1 MSNRV
6 ISIVLFAL
14 ALVTFISTS
23 TNTLDPLF
31 LFLADNPLSGALRLA
46 IAASL
51 LAVTFRCQL
60 FTSNQISTILFLGFS
75 LIVFGGASLFSNSM
89 GWALYNYLMPLD
101 SLLLVE
107 AGIIYSLTGLNATA
121 VEKPQTSKPKI
132 YRLQLRSRTT

>member
-6 ISIVLFAL
+6 ISIVLFVL
-14 ALVTFISTS
+14 ALITFISTS

-51 LAVTFRCQL
+51 LAVTFKRPL
-60 FTSNQISTILFLGFS
+60 FTSNQISTILFIGFS
-75 LIVFGGASLFSNSM
+75 LIIFGATSLFSNSM

-101 SLLLVE
+101 SLLLTE
-107 AGIIYSLTGLNATA
+107 AGIIFSLTGLNATA
-121 VEKPQTSKPKI
+121 VEKPLISKPKI